1 MATTT
6 EHTADAVVH
15 PEDAELI
22 EQLAK
27 LQQMHEQVHELR
39 LLLPNALQ
47 SPQREAIANPSS
59 SNTTEI
65 SRALLKAAH
74 KGRSDIQYFKQ
85 DWQLEKTRQLFQEA
99 NAANTSQGSDTWQ
112 TDYRLL
118 AKSGN
123 RTAVTQSRTEDS
135 PFDSADEA
143 KSAFEDFT
151 KPDHKIKLQ
160 ASDPSKLFPIDAEV
174 NRIRFRIER
183 DEAFEVYRI
192 EPITGGTLP
201 PQVVDQFAQDSSRKN
216 LGKLLVCT
224 FARFN
229 LFNILIGTRHIWKHT
244 TIFVCGNATN
254 VQNS

>member
-1 MATTT
+1 MATTVD
-6 EHTADAVVH
+6 HTADAVVH

-47 SPQREAIANPSS
+47 SPQREAIAHPSS

-74 KGRSDIQYFKQ
+74 KGRSDIQSFKQ

-99 NAANTSQGSDTWQ
+99 NAANTLQGSDTWQ
-112 TDYRLL
+112 TNYRLL
-118 AKSGN
+118 AQSSN
-123 RTAVTQSRTEDS
+123 RTTVTKSATEDI

-143 KSAFEDFT
+143 KSAFEDST
-151 KPDHKIKLQ
+151 KSDHKIKLEP
-160 ASDPSKLFPIDAEV
+160 SDLSKLFPIEAEV
-174 NRIRFRIER
+174 NRIHFRIER

-192 EPITGGTLP
+192 EPVTGGTLP

-216 LGKLLVCT
+216 LGKLLVC
-224 FARFN
+224 N
-229 LFNILIGTRHIWKHT
+229 LASIDLHPANHK
-244 TIFVCGNATN
+244 
-254 VQNS
+254 